1 MDSSMVFARRTASNF
16 SSWEVASEDRS
27 DVNSTVFARFGL
39 KDAALDRNLLPYLL
53 GLREGM
59 VLQPTAE

>member
-1 MDSSMVFARRTASNF
+1 
-16 SSWEVASEDRS
+16 
-27 DVNSTVFARFGL
+27 L
-39 KDAALDRNLLPYLL
+39 KDAALDRYLLPYLL